1 MNQSTF
7 QYVCLHVNNDNF
19 FFYVAF
25 SEKHSINVELFNMT
39 SSTDGVYQ
47 TIQEKTSLSENA
59 KLKKIKQNDLSPT
72 FSWG

>member
-1 MNQSTF
+1 
-7 QYVCLHVNNDNF
+7 
-19 FFYVAF
+19 
-25 SEKHSINVELFNMT
+25 MT

-72 FSWG
+72 FS